1 MSKKIDKLTP
11 EQEKMIPVYI
21 KRYSDPVF
29 DGTYYK
35 NFDAAKAEKMI
46 EWVYKFCDYK
56 VPPVIVVDNPVQAQ
70 LVFNALK
77 NDPKMLKNIDKLKSS
92 VGKMTP
98 DKYLEKEIGKN
109 VMGNLKSIESKY
121 KEVNDQYLFACDVYS
136 NVIIGFYSY
145 LIEVL
150 ELDAEIVPLFKEWKA
165 LYMDSCI
172 YNGIFADEVC
182 IISKYPHTIK
192 RNEENQLHCLT
203 GPAVEFD
210 GWEGYYINGRH
221 IPTNIYLKALNGD
234 LTRNE
239 FVEEE
244 NEEYRAAYFEILGS
258 EKLMEMLGAEIVDE
272 TDHTHDNGEVE
283 HLVLYMTKDVVPG
296 IDEKLAWVKFICPS
310 TSTNY
315 MISVEP
321 KWTSA
326 LEAAASTSPLIMDAD
341 DYKFDYRA

>member
-150 ELDAEIVPLFKEWKA
+150 ELDAEIVPLFKEWKP
-165 LYMDSCI
+165 LYNHSNVVLM
-172 YNGIFADEVC
+172 
-182 IISKYPHTIK
+182 
-192 RNEENQLHCLT
+192 L
-203 GPAVEFD
+203 
-210 GWEGYYINGRH
+210 
-221 IPTNIYLKALNGD
+221 YLNKNHHYV
-234 LTRNE
+234 
-239 FVEEE
+239 F
-244 NEEYRAAYFEILGS
+244 
-258 EKLMEMLGAEIVDE
+258 
-272 TDHTHDNGEVE
+272 
-283 HLVLYMTKDVVPG
+283 
-296 IDEKLAWVKFICPS
+296 
-310 TSTNY
+310 
-315 MISVEP
+315 
-321 KWTSA
+321 
-326 LEAAASTSPLIMDAD
+326 
-341 DYKFDYRA
+341 